1 MRRECRLCG
10 SGGQGI
16 ILAGIIL
23 AEAAGIYEG
32 KYVAQV
38 QDYGPAARGDSS
50 KTDVVISDSE
60 VYYPKS
66 QQPDLLVALSQQA
79 YNKHKHSLKEGGTLV
94 VDSNNV
100 RLGAG
105 ETGHAFPMTDI
116 ARDEIGSPQSVNMVA
131 LGVVAALGG
140 GAKLESLKKS
150 IKERVPSHTEKQN
163 LAALMAGYNAVKTP
177 TKPKKSKVRPKHKKA

>member
-1 MRRECRLCG
+1 VRKECRLCG

-23 AEAAGIYEG
+23 AEAAGICEG

-60 VYYPKS
+60 IYYPKS
-66 QQPDLLVALSQQA
+66 LQPDLLVALSQQA
-79 YNKHKHSLKEGGTLV
+79 YNKHKHSLKEGGMLV

-100 RLGAG
+100 RLDEG
-105 ETGHAFPMTDI
+105 EAGHAFPMTDI

-131 LGVVAALGG
+131 LGVVAALDGA
-140 GAKLESLKKS
+140 AKLESLKKS
-150 IKERVPSHTEKQN
+150 VKERVPDHTKKQN
-163 LAALMAGYNAVKTP
+163 LAALMAGYNAVKAP
-177 TKPKKSKVRPKHKKA
+177 TKSNKSKVRPKQKK